1 MSPKDALKGKK
12 VFIYARVS
20 TDGQEGTLP
29 DQLKTVKEGL
39 KKMGFT
45 GKPVI
50 FSEQES
56 GTKNPIENPK
66 FRPELAKMLKE
77 VHESKRPA
85 VIVVRDIQ
93 RFSRDPYDLGELYNP
108 LRRKN
113 IPIISVNE
121 NMVLGTKSTPE
132 PQSDLLAPILV
143 SAGGAEVSS
152 RKKQTLQGVQR
163 SREKG
168 IFAGTPL
175 SLYPNDPLEPRGELI
190 RMMRADVSGNETA
203 RRLKKSTSW
212 VRKNKKQIESI
223 LVDGGDKLLDDWL
236 ETVNLIR
243 DLEIKKGE
251 GTGSRATVRMKT
263 VRRMTSG
270 YLNNPKNFDK
280 PTQEDLMNYFV
291 NFNDFKKKS

>member
-1 MSPKDALKGKK
+1 MTPKDALKGKK
-12 VFIYARVS
+12 VFVYARVS
-20 TDGQEGTLP
+20 TEGQEGTIP
-29 DQLKTVKEGL
+29 DQIKTVKAGL
-39 KKMGFT
+39 KKMGFN
-45 GKPVI
+45 GKVTV
-50 FSEQES
+50 FSEQQS

-85 VIVVRDIQ
+85 IIVVRDVQ

-113 IPIISVNE
+113 IPIISINE
-121 NMVLGTKSTPE
+121 NMVLGTKSNPE

-152 RKKQTLQGVQR
+152 RTKQTLQGMMR

-168 IFAGTPL
+168 IFGGTPL
-175 SLYPNDPLEPRGELI
+175 SLYPKDDLEPRAELI
-190 RMMRADVSGNETA
+190 RMMRAGVSGSETA
-203 RRLKKSTSW
+203 RRLNKSTSW
-212 VRKNKKQIESI
+212 VRKNRKQIETI

-236 ETVNLIR
+236 ETINLIR
-243 DLEIKKGE
+243 DLEIEKGA
-251 GTGSRATVRMKT
+251 GTGPRATVRMKT

-270 YLNNPKNFDK
+270 YLNNPNNFDK
-280 PTQEDLMNYFV
+280 PTEEEIMNYF
-291 NFNDFKKKS
+291 NNYNDFKKKS